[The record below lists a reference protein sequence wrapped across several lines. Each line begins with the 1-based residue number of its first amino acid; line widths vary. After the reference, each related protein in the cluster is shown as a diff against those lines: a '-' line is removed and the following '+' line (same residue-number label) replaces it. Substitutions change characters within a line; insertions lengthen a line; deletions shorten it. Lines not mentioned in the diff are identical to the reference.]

1 MNKAFAELAYRPGPK
16 GDEDPAEFWL
26 RRIRRFRNS
35 RVEVPDD
42 EAVREGIRNRKAYGA
57 SATRATN
64 AVLCAIME
72 SEQRGDSPARRQLT
86 VEHVMPQKLTDEW
99 KPGEATGMR
108 NMRPVRWCS
117 TWPER
122 FSPAIR

>member
-1 MNKAFAELAYRPGPK
+1 MNKAFAELAYRPGGPK
-16 GDEDPAEFWL
+16 GDEDPMAAEFWL

-72 SEQRGDSPARRQLT
+72 SEQSGDSPARRQLT

-99 KPGEATGMR
+99 KLGRRRMAGTD
-108 NMRPVRWCS
+108 
-117 TWPER
+117 
-122 FSPAIR
+122 SPTSR

>member
-1 MNKAFAELAYRPGPK
+1 MNKVFAELAHRPGPK
-16 GDEDPAEFWL
+16 GDEDPAEFSL

-42 EAVREGIRNRKAYGA
+42 EAVREGIRKRKAYGA

-99 KPGEATGMR
+99 RLGRRLA
-108 NMRPVRWCS
+108 
-117 TWPER
+117 
-122 FSPAIR
+122 